1 MCMHICAA
9 GVSDTGR
16 LVHPAVLKLGA
27 HKKESL
33 HRWESNHVAV
43 GVKRLV
49 IKGSPILLAHKSQT
63 PSSMAW

>member
-49 IKGSPILLAHKSQT
+49 IKGSPILLA
-63 PSSMAW
+63 